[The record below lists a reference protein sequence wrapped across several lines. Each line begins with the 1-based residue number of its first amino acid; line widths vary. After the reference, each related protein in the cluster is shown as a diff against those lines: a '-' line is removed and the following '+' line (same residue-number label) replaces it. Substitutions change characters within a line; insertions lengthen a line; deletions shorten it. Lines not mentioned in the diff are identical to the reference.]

1 MACSSTQGLEP
12 QMEQVGDGGTRAK
25 TTSRLRGRKAD
36 FVRPVQL
43 KLGVFSP
50 NKSCLFTTEMD
61 LLNLEMAIIGS
72 L

>member
-1 MACSSTQGLEP
+1 MQHSR
-12 QMEQVGDGGTRAK
+12 VGATDGAGRGRRDESQNNL
-25 TTSRLRGRKAD
+25 SRLRGRKAG